1 MINEQTKLV
10 LDSLKI
16 DGDITK
22 LKYCK
27 NCKKSVLVDESN
39 PVRYPGYCGCNEPL
53 SDYDNFIIDLKDIN
67 EELELVNE
75 IEDDAE
81 YLIQLVSYK
90 EEYESAIETFKQIDE
105 IYQEYLKGLK

>member
-10 LDSLKI
+10 LDSLKV
-16 DGDITK
+16 DGDTTK

-39 PVRYPGYCGCNEPL
+39 PVRYPGYCGCNEHL

-75 IEDDAE
+75 IEDDAD
-81 YLIQLVSYK
+81 YLIQLVSDK
-90 EEYESAIETFKQIDE
+90 EDYESAIETFKQIDE
-105 IYQEYLKGLK
+105 IYQEYLKELK